1 LKDIEG
7 IAFIRYLRVRTLGA
21 TKKNVSDYIEELVNW
36 DVATREEAAKNLG
49 DIGDDTVIDPL
60 LTALKEDE
68 SEDVRA
74 AAARSLGKLADG
86 NEIPK
91 EFGKII
97 FKEDAPIVRR
107 AIALALGDI
116 GNTTTIKLMIPLLEN
131 EESHWV
137 REAVIEA
144 FGKNGSENF
153 GEIIFEHLKTDL
165 SEEVRVQSAIA
176 LIKCKSSIDLDSILS
191 CYQEEKS
198 DEVKSHITELIAKK
212 PDEKSVEFLTNA
224 LENEEFKLTQAAAA
238 EALHTI
244 AIKLGYKDE
253 NEMLDS
259 L

>member
-1 LKDIEG
+1 MG
-7 IAFIRYLRVRTLGA
+7 S

-36 DVATREEAAKNLG
+36 DVATREEAAKSLG
-49 DIGDDTVIDPL
+49 DIGDDTVIDHL

-68 SEDVRA
+68 SEDVRVA
-74 AAARSLGKLADG
+74 AAGSLNKLADG
-86 NEIPK
+86 SEIP
-91 EFGKII
+91 EVFGKVI
-97 FKEDAPIVRR
+97 FEEKSPIVRR
-107 AIALALGDI
+107 AIAHALGDI
-116 GNTTTIKLMIPLLEN
+116 GDTSTIKLMIPLLEN

-144 FGKNGSENF
+144 FGKNGSEDF
-153 GEIIFEHLKTDL
+153 GEIIFKHLKEDP
-165 SEEVRVQSAIA
+165 SEEVRIQATIA
-176 LIKCKSSIDLDSILS
+176 LIKCESSIDLDSILS
-191 CYQEEKS
+191 CFQEEES

-224 LENEEFKLTQAAAA
+224 LENEEFKLTQAAVA

>member
-1 LKDIEG
+1 MG
-7 IAFIRYLRVRTLGA
+7 T
-21 TKKNVSDYIEELVNW
+21 TKKNVSDFIEELVNW
-36 DVATREEAAKNLG
+36 DVATREEAAKSLG

-60 LTALKEDE
+60 LTALKGDE

-74 AAARSLGKLADG
+74 AAARSLAKLADG
-86 NEIPK
+86 IAIPK
-91 EFGKII
+91 EFGKAIA
-97 FKEDAPIVRR
+97 EENSPIVRR
-107 AIALALGDI
+107 AIAQALGEI
-116 GNTTTIKLMIPLLEN
+116 GNSSAVKLMIPILDN

-144 FGKNGSENF
+144 FGKNGSEDF
-153 GEIIFEHLKTDL
+153 GEIIFKHLKMDS
-165 SEEVRVQSAIA
+165 SEEVRVQAAIA
-176 LIKCKSSIDLDSILS
+176 LLKSKSSIDLDSLLI
-191 CYQEEKS
+191 CFQEEKS

-224 LENEEFKLTQAAAA
+224 LENEEFKLTQAAVA